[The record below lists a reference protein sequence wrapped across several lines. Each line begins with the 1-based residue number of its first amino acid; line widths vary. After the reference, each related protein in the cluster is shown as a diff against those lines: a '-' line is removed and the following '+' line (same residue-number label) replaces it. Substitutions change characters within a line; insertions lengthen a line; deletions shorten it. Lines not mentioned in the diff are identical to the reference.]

1 MSSRAM
7 LNLTTLKLAMKAPG
21 VLGCAAELIEEIQS
35 TNKVMTREDR
45 SRLLSRYWAL
55 VKAVQSG

>member
-1 MSSRAM
+1 M
-7 LNLTTLKLAMKAPG
+7 LSLTTLKLAMKAPG